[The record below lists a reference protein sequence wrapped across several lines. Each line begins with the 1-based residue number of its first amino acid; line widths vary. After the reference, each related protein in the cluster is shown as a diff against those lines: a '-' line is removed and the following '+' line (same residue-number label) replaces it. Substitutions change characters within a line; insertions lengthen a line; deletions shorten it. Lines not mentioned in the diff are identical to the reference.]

1 MFAMPTSWV
10 QGGDQQGCTAATQL
24 AATES
29 WESIRAKSEPTFAA
43 ACVKDVSE
51 TQCQTTLHKSELT
64 EVSAIHALFTMSS
77 QHVMCMM
84 EADCTVAQQHRLG
97 SNFSA
102 DNVLRTNNHLASLTE
117 SKLEEYCD
125 KLKAATSDDYQVIV
139 ELFGNAGVALT
150 RAALHSG
157 APLPEKHLRQTSSIP
172 FADPSKAK
180 PSKTLSAVTH
190 TQPKAPVTTS
200 PFPAT
205 GSQPTQAA
213 SLHADAPAVQ
223 SDVLRPQT
231 EIMPAAEPVQA
242 AHSMPACSSV
252 TQLPVAEQTSVQ
264 TVLQQH
270 PASPSAVKQQAGLV
284 LPHSQE
290 QHAAAAAGPQQHA
303 VAAAG
308 TATVV
313 GQAATHSN
321 QAGGPQL
328 SEVCPP
334 SVVYLSL

>member
-1 MFAMPTSWV
+1 MHNGSKPLSICTEVTHLLSLMQMCMFAMPTSWV

-43 ACVKDVSE
+43 ACVEDVSE

-200 PFPAT
+200 PFPLPSHWQPAYT
-205 GSQPTQAA
+205 GCF
-213 SLHADAPAVQ
+213 L
-223 SDVLRPQT
+223 
-231 EIMPAAEPVQA
+231 
-242 AHSMPACSSV
+242 AC
-252 TQLPVAEQTSVQ
+252 
-264 TVLQQH
+264 
-270 PASPSAVKQQAGLV
+270 
-284 LPHSQE
+284 
-290 QHAAAAAGPQQHA
+290 
-303 VAAAG
+303 
-308 TATVV
+308 
-313 GQAATHSN
+313 
-321 QAGGPQL
+321 
-328 SEVCPP
+328 
-334 SVVYLSL
+334 